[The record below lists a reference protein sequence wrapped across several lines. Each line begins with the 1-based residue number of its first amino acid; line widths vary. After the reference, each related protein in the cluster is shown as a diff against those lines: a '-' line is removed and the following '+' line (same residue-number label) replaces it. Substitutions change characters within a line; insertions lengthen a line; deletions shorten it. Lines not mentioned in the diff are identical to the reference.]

1 MTDFISRLKELRGKA
16 TQGRWLAGANTANNG
31 SIIDSEHGRVA
42 DFYQFLDVYS
52 QDFKHDVYNAEL
64 IATMKNSLDLWLELA
79 EAVEDNIIAGNH
91 TTERLRL
98 AFANL
103 SGDLFG
109 ETETLSTPENPD
121 NSKGESGE

>member
-1 MTDFISRLKELRGKA
+1 MTDFISRLKELRNNSTPGTWWREGFTVHNSKA
-16 TQGRWLAGANTANNG
+16 
-31 SIIDSEHGRVA
+31 IIADCQEQRVDVFDDSQVIET
-42 DFYQFLDVYS
+42 
-52 QDFKHDVYNAEL
+52 AEL
-64 IATMKNSLDLWLELA
+64 IATMRNSLDLWLELA

-109 ETETLSTPENPD
+109 ETETLSTPR
-121 NSKGESGE
+121 ESGE